1 LFIAG
6 KLSEIFK
13 IKTQLSSRFKM
24 KDLVQLSQFL
34 GMEVTRKK
42 DPNSGKD
49 LIILAQSQY
58 LRRILEDFN
67 MANCNPVAT
76 PFPTGIQLAALPI
89 DPNTGLPIGILEQD
103 RYRTL
108 VGSLLFASTHT
119 RPDTAFAV
127 GLLSRYLNAPG
138 YSHWQAAKH
147 LLRYINGTLL
157 YGLLFDGNC
166 TQNLF
171 VHSDADFAAQADTR
185 KSTTGY
191 VSILAGTAVTWN
203 STLQKTVAQSTMEA
217 EYVALAEGVKE
228 ALWLRK
234 LLRELGQFQGQY
246 EKTSSQLSSQ
256 TGPYSSSR
264 TEKLPGIPDKLIVYS
279 DNDAALIL
287 AKNPERHQ
295 KAKHIDIKYHFV
307 RDEYDAGRIGLQRVG
322 TAENRADIL
331 TKVLTKQPHRNGVQ
345 KLGMGQA

>member
-1 LFIAG
+1 MLNTFLLALSFVRSLIDKALYMKKSLFVLVYVDDLFIAG

-13 IKTQLSSRFKM
+13 IKSQLSSRFKM
-24 KDLVQLSQFL
+24 KDLGQLSQFL
-34 GMEVTRKK
+34 GMGVTRKK
-42 DPNSGKD
+42 DLNSGKD
-49 LIILAQSQY
+49 FIILAKSQY

-67 MANCNPVAT
+67 MASCNPVAT

-166 TQNLF
+166 TQDLF

-234 LLRELGQFQGQY
+234 LLQELGQFQGQY
-246 EKTSSQLSSQ
+246 EKTGSQLSSQ
-256 TGPYSSSR
+256 TGPYSSS
-264 TEKLPGIPDKLIVYS
+264 
-279 DNDAALIL
+279 
-287 AKNPERHQ
+287 
-295 KAKHIDIKYHFV
+295 
-307 RDEYDAGRIGLQRVG
+307 
-322 TAENRADIL
+322 
-331 TKVLTKQPHRNGVQ
+331 
-345 KLGMGQA
+345 